1 MEDIIFDEYDEYE
14 LQKKAGIKTSK
25 KHCYSRGFRKCAL
38 ALVIAVSVST
48 GFSTVPGRFDDM
60 AIVEAAKKKDNK
72 KPVIKLQGAAS
83 LQVTQSESVKIPKA
97 TAKDNVDGNL
107 TKKIKVSVK
116 CGKKS
121 YADLAKKIQKN
132 KTVVFTKIGKY
143 VITYTVSDKAKN
155 KATKKRTV
163 TVVAKTEEG
172 KTTEATTTQSPTT
185 QSQTIENKVTTE
197 QVTTIATTEA
207 ATAEKTTESVE
218 NSSDISMVKKYGDLE
233 TITVAGNI
241 YHILKNIS
249 DDIKSMI
256 ESNSNQWNELTT
268 DMFLPTVFGNDNDS
282 YYFEKYG
289 VLEYIGKIHVIDKY
303 GVDCSDAVFILEPWR
318 IDEISF
324 GYVNSKGEICSL
336 WGVNFTSYEFA
347 KDFFSDTIM
356 YNDPINSIYIVGL
369 DYRTIESTEL
379 LHTEGKNADDV
390 DALQKLVVQ
399 QNGKGAR
406 IPLDLNNENGAY
418 SWYTWNEEGRLVE
431 LNWWYKG
438 IQGAISFNELPE
450 LKKINCCE
458 NKITDLSIDQ
468 NTKLESL
475 TCVDNQI
482 KMLDVS
488 NNKNLVELSRSSNRL
503 EKLDTSNNELLKS
516 LDCATN
522 KFTTIDVSN
531 NKELNDFNFSN
542 NKVSKID
549 LSNNEKLTHILCYNN
564 QLKSLELKNNVNLY
578 QLNCSNNELRTLNLD
593 TNLQLSYLACS
604 KNYIAGLDIS
614 HNANLYFLNC
624 SDNQLDKLDISKN
637 ISLKRLNC
645 RNNNI
650 TELDI
655 STNNLDDL
663 KCDETVIVKE

>member
-25 KHCYSRGFRKCAL
+25 KHYYSTGFRKCAL
-38 ALVIAVSVST
+38 ALALAVSVSI
-48 GFSTVPGRFDDM
+48 GFSAVPGKFDNM
-60 AIVEAAKKKDNK
+60 ATVEAAKKKDNK

-83 LQVTQSESVKIPKA
+83 LQVVQNESVKIPKV

-107 TKKIKVSVK
+107 TKKIKVCVK

-121 YADLAKKIQKN
+121 YEDLAKKIQKN
-132 KTVVFTKIGKY
+132 KAVKFTKIGKY

-163 TVVAKTEEG
+163 TVVAKVEEG
-172 KTTEATTTQSPTT
+172 KTTEAATTQSPTT
-185 QSQTIENKVTTE
+185 E
-197 QVTTIATTEA
+197 QVTTAATTTETPTTEA
-207 ATAEKTTESVE
+207 LTTEEKTTELVE
-218 NSSDISMVKKYGDLE
+218 NSSDISVVKKYGGLE
-233 TITVAGNI
+233 TITVAGNT

-249 DDIKSMI
+249 DDIKNMI
-256 ESNSNQWNELTT
+256 ESNSIQWNELTA
-268 DMFLPTVFGNDNDS
+268 DMFLPSVFGNDNDS

-289 VLEYIGKIHVIDKY
+289 VLEYIGKMHVIDKY

-336 WGVNFTSYEFA
+336 WRINFTSYEFA

-356 YNDPINSIYIVGL
+356 YNDPINSIYIVGN

-390 DALQKLVVQ
+390 AALQKLVAQ

-406 IPLDLNNENGAY
+406 IPLDLDNENGAY

-438 IQGAISFNELPE
+438 IQGAISFNDLPE
-450 LKKINCCE
+450 LKKINCDE
-458 NKITDLSIDQ
+458 NRITDLSIDQ
-468 NTKLESL
+468 NIKLESL
-475 TCVDNQI
+475 TCWSNQI

-488 NNKNLVELSRSSNRL
+488 NNKNLVELSCS
-503 EKLDTSNNELLKS
+503 
-516 LDCATN
+516 A
-522 KFTTIDVSN
+522 
-531 NKELNDFNFSN
+531 
-542 NKVSKID
+542 
-549 LSNNEKLTHILCYNN
+549 N
-564 QLKSLELKNNVNLY
+564 QLS
-578 QLNCSNNELRTLNLD
+578 S
-593 TNLQLSYLACS
+593 
-604 KNYIAGLDIS
+604 
-614 HNANLYFLNC
+614 
-624 SDNQLDKLDISKN
+624 LDISKN

-655 STNNLDDL
+655 SANNLDNL
-663 KCDETVIVKE
+663 ECDETVIVKE

>member
-14 LQKKAGIKTSK
+14 LQKKVEMKTSK
-25 KHCYSRGFRKCAL
+25 KHRYSTGFRKCAL
-38 ALVIAVSVST
+38 ALALAVCVST
-48 GFSTVPGRFDDM
+48 GFSAVPGKFDNM
-60 AIVEAAKKKDNK
+60 ATVEAARKKDNK
-72 KPVIKLQGAAS
+72 KPVIKLQGAAN
-83 LQVTQSESVKIPKA
+83 LQVTQNESVKIPKA

-132 KTVVFTKIGKY
+132 KAVKFTKIGKY
-143 VITYTVSDKAKN
+143 VVTYTVSDKVKN

-172 KTTEATTTQSPTT
+172 KTTEAATTQSPTT
-185 QSQTIENKVTTE
+185 QSQTTENKVTTE

-233 TITVAGNI
+233 TITVAGNT

-268 DMFLPTVFGNDNDS
+268 DMFLPSVFGNDNDS

-303 GVDCSDAVFILEPWR
+303 GVDCSNAVFILEPWKLDR
-318 IDEISF
+318 ISF
-324 GYVNSKGEICSL
+324 GFVNSKGEICSL
-336 WGVNFTSYEFA
+336 WGINFTSYEFA
-347 KDFFSDTIM
+347 RDYFSDMIM

-390 DALQKLVVQ
+390 AALQKLVAQ

-406 IPLDLNNENGAY
+406 IPLDLDNENGAY

-431 LNWWYKG
+431 LDWSYKG

-450 LKKINCCE
+450 LKKINCYE
-458 NKITDLSIDQ
+458 NKIIDLSIDQ

-488 NNKNLVELSRSSNRL
+488 NNTNLVELSCSGNCL
-503 EKLDTSNNELLKS
+503 EE
-516 LDCATN
+516 
-522 KFTTIDVSN
+522 IDVSN
-531 NKELNDFNFSN
+531 NKELKDFDFSN

-549 LSNNEKLTHILCYNN
+549 LSNNEKLTSIWCYYN
-564 QLKSLELKNNVNLY
+564 QLKSLDLKNNTNLGA
-578 QLNCSNNELRTLNLD
+578 LNCSSNELRTLNLD
-593 TNLQLSYLACS
+593 INLQLSYLDCS